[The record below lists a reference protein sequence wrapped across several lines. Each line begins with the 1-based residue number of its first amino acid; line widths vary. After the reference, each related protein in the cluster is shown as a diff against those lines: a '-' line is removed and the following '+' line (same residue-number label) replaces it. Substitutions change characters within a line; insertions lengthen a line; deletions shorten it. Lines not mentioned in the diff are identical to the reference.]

1 MRISI
6 ADSFLDSL
14 RELAPHDARRACAFA
29 EKLLLAPAAAG
40 LHPEIV
46 HEAHNRTVRS
56 FRVTQDMRTIAHI
69 EGERVTLLFVAR
81 HDAAYAWARGHCIEC
96 VVDAGEERVRLTLV
110 SADGVQA
117 VAPFADGKA
126 CIVETI
132 QELRALF
139 GEYGIATTA
148 TG

>member
-29 EKLLLAPAAAG
+29 EKLVLAPAAGG

-56 FRVTQDMRTIAHI
+56 FRVTQDMRAIAHL
-69 EGERVTLLFVAR
+69 EGERVLLLFVGR
-81 HDAAYAWARGHCIEC
+81 HDAAYAWARKHCIEC
-96 VVDAGEERVRLTLV
+96 VVEAGEERVRLTVV

-117 VAPFADGKA
+117 AEPFADGRA
-126 CIVETI
+126 CVVETTE
-132 QELRALF
+132 ELRSLF
-139 GEYGIATTA
+139 GEYGIAVHAST
-148 TG
+148 